1 MFEQMIIVLF
11 LICLIGVATVF
22 YTKYDKIANATCKT
36 IVKDVRRECISFND
50 HMGKRRFFY
59 TDEFPQ
65 ILDTM
70 VRGTWCC
77 VYKIKDNSY
86 VITKSINDIGK
97 GGYSLGY
104 RLNDV
109 KLCDATKLAENLVEI
124 GVFKCSEQNIQK
136 LINEY
141 KL

>member
-1 MFEQMIIVLF
+1 MIIVLF